1 MNNFNNSANKENINS
16 QLQRADLQKSRLIR
30 NIYKEYEL
38 YLQIVRD
45 LFYISVEKGLNELR
59 SYRSIKDNFLDT
71 NDFYCLFEE
80 KISKLICKNLPLLTV
95 EQLKINKIEKINKEN
110 NFNSSGSFTYEKVDR
125 KQNSQYEEA
134 LHFKV
139 SEDILNS
146 SEYYQT
152 ENHENFS
159 SLDLDKND
167 HSNYFSENNFNENI
181 GLEKQF
187 NSDILEL
194 MGEFQFEKP
203 LFIEKNNINQK
214 EIVPRHKNL
223 KIFESIENSLQKLLL
238 NFSYTINQELFKA
251 NLIKKIISKDSFE
264 YLIGKKLM
272 IKHPHPFVINFELN
286 MSQLSSNGEKLPS
299 IIFFNISTV
308 ELEFKNLNLSI
319 QRNKINELK
328 NQFQRLIKKETYWRQ
343 KEITLNKIR

>member
-1 MNNFNNSANKENINS
+1 MNNFNNYVDIDKVNS
-16 QLQRADLQKSRLIR
+16 QLERAEVKKSKLIR

-45 LFYISVEKGLNELR
+45 IFSISVEKGLNELR
-59 SYRSIKDNFLDT
+59 SYRSIKDKFLDT

-110 NFNSSGSFTYEKVDR
+110 NFNSSGSFTYEKFDR

-152 ENHENFS
+152 ENHEKFA

-187 NSDILEL
+187 NSAILEL
-194 MGEFQFEKP
+194 MGEFQFETQSY
-203 LFIEKNNINQK
+203 IEKK
-214 EIVPRHKNL
+214 
-223 KIFESIENSLQKLLL
+223 
-238 NFSYTINQELFKA
+238 
-251 NLIKKIISKDSFE
+251 
-264 YLIGKKLM
+264 
-272 IKHPHPFVINFELN
+272 
-286 MSQLSSNGEKLPS
+286 
-299 IIFFNISTV
+299 
-308 ELEFKNLNLSI
+308 
-319 QRNKINELK
+319 
-328 NQFQRLIKKETYWRQ
+328 
-343 KEITLNKIR
+343 